1 MSYDPNEKRGYDFT
15 GILSEKFDTIQR
27 GTFSTREFVVEKS
40 VDFNGKSITNYIKFQ
55 CVQERTN
62 IIDNFAVGDEIKV
75 HFNLRGNK
83 WVKDGRTSFFTNL
96 DAWRIEPISATQA
109 SQQPQQNEEYLE
121 PLDTF
126 TSTSDSNIDD
136 LPF

>member
-1 MSYDPNEKRGYDFT
+1 MNNDQAEKKAYDFT
-15 GILSEKFDTIQR
+15 GKLLEKFDTVQR

-40 VDFNGKSITNYIKFQ
+40 IDLGGKTITNYIKFQ
-55 CVQERTN
+55 CVQDRTG
-62 IIDNFAVGDEIKV
+62 IIDNFAVGDEIRV

-83 WVKDGRTSFFTNL
+83 WVKDGRTAYFTNL
-96 DAWRIEPISATQA
+96 DAWRIERLQA
-109 SQQPQQNEEYLE
+109 GEEQTPPLSNDEYLE

-126 TSTSDSNIDD
+126 SSTSDSNIDD